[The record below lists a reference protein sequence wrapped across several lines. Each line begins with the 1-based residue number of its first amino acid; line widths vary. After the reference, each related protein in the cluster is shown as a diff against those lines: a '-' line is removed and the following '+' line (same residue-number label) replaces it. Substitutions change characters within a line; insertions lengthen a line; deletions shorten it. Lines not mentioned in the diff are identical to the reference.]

1 MKRTDIVPNYREQK
15 VTIAMICGEAPCCG
29 LCQCSLKW
37 GTSKKKMY
45 CRILTYRNGQRMI
58 RKNRVYTYA
67 VCDRFTWRKINVNA
81 RPVLGSVRVVR
92 DEGSPPKELEVQA
105 QHGGDSVEAS
115 STNAARRDER
125 PASTRLGASNP
136 LRISPEQEDKTLV
149 VAIPQ

>member
-1 MKRTDIVPNYREQK
+1 MKRTDILPNYREQK

-29 LCQCSLKW
+29 LCRCSLRW

-45 CRILTYRNGQRMI
+45 CSILTYRNGQKMI
-58 RKNRVYTYA
+58 RKNRVFTYA
-67 VCDRFTWRKINVNA
+67 VCDSFTWRKINVNA
-81 RPVLGSVRVVR
+81 RSVLGSVRVVR

-105 QHGGDSVEAS
+105 EHGGDSVEATS
-115 STNAARRDER
+115 ADASRRDGGRAAARVGSEN
-125 PASTRLGASNP
+125 S